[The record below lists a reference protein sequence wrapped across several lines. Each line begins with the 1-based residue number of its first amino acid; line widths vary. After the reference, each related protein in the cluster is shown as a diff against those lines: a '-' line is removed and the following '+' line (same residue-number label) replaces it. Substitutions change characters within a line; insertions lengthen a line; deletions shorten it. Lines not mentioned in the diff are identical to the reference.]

1 MFLTRIQRCFYVRL
15 DHIFFFSLYSL
26 WLVFLWICLQL
37 SLFFF
42 LLRFL
47 SSYIWDSFTFS
58 LHVDSN
64 RESLIFPLRAFKTA
78 RHSFIFTCSFL
89 ILNLHIQPL
98 CVFSWSKCARGE
110 LFLVFFFFFLV
121 SLLVLDVA
129 AVMQRGELSAESWNI
144 EKHLCDQGFFL
155 YIYGASFKWQIEEK
169 RKCAGKRKKF
179 CCCCWKFSQFLQ
191 LKLSVLWVFCRIWM
205 WFCSFSPVWWV
216 WVRRIVFEANK
227 KSCLNLF

>member
-58 LHVDSN
+58 VHVDSN

-155 YIYGASFKWQIEEK
+155 YIYIYGASFKWQIEEK
-169 RKCAGKRKKF
+169 RKCAEKGRN
-179 CCCCWKFSQFLQ
+179 
-191 LKLSVLWVFCRIWM
+191 SVVVAGNFH
-205 WFCSFSPVWWV
+205 SFY
-216 WVRRIVFEANK
+216 N
-227 KSCLNLF
+227 

>member
-1 MFLTRIQRCFYVRL
+1 MSDWIIFSFSRFIPSDWCFFGFVCSSA
-15 DHIFFFSLYSL
+15 F
-26 WLVFLWICLQL
+26 
-37 SLFFF
+37 FFF

-155 YIYGASFKWQIEEK
+155 YIYIYMELHLN
-169 RKCAGKRKKF
+169 GK
-179 CCCCWKFSQFLQ
+179 
-191 LKLSVLWVFCRIWM
+191 
-205 WFCSFSPVWWV
+205 
-216 WVRRIVFEANK
+216 
-227 KSCLNLF
+227 

>member
-1 MFLTRIQRCFYVRL
+1 MFLTRIQRCFNVRL
-15 DHIFFFSLYSL
+15 DQIFFFSLYSL

-58 LHVDSN
+58 VHVDSN

-110 LFLVFFFFFLV
+110 LFLVFFFFLFGFTI
-121 SLLVLDVA
+121 SSRCCSCYA
-129 AVMQRGELSAESWNI
+129 KRRTFCWELKYWETFVWS
-144 EKHLCDQGFFL
+144 GFFF
-155 YIYGASFKWQIEEK
+155 YIYMELHLN
-169 RKCAGKRKKF
+169 GK
-179 CCCCWKFSQFLQ
+179 
-191 LKLSVLWVFCRIWM
+191 
-205 WFCSFSPVWWV
+205 
-216 WVRRIVFEANK
+216 
-227 KSCLNLF
+227 